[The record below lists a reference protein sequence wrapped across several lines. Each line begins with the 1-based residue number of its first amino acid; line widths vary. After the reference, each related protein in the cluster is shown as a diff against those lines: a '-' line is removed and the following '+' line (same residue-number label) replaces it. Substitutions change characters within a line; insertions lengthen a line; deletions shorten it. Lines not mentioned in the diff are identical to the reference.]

1 MKVTKTQLKE
11 IIKEE
16 MEVVLAS
23 EEQELEEAQLPG
35 LAYFLRS
42 YRWINI
48 IFKILVKAP
57 WIPNEAKTV
66 IQPLA
71 DASQSFVD
79 AMETLYNEHPNLYR
93 VVMGPIMAAD
103 VAGTATGKAKEV
115 VLQQIYDNIQSDE
128 SQQGT
133 EEQ

>member
-1 MKVTKTQLKE
+1 
-11 IIKEE
+11 
-16 MEVVLAS
+16 MEVALTN
-23 EEQELEEAQLPG
+23 EEQELEEVQLPG
-35 LAYFLRS
+35 VAYFLRS

-79 AMETLYNEHPNLYR
+79 AMETLYNEHPNLYKL
-93 VVMGPIMAAD
+93 VMGPIMAAD
-103 VAGTATGKAKEV
+103 IGGTATGKAKEV
-115 VLQQIYDNIQSDE
+115 VLQKIYDNMIGPLKS
-128 SQQGT
+128 
-133 EEQ
+133 